1 MYIDARS
8 RLFRALCLLVATF
21 AAAGPAIASPVTLDN
36 ETATFCQ
43 DGYPI
48 DAAVDG
54 SFASGSGWAVYG
66 QIGNNQTAVFKASND
81 VGGSEG
87 TQLTFQLHMF
97 WGDAHI
103 LGRFRLSATTSDRST
118 YGQGS
123 TCADAAPGGSAG
135 WTVLVPQ
142 SVASQNGQTLGVL
155 PDGSVLA
162 SGTNPYGD
170 LVTVQLRTPLKGITG
185 FRLEALADGSFAD
198 NGPGRASNGNFVLNE
213 LTVDASPVASIP
225 TLDTWA
231 MALMAL
237 LLAGVGMRGLRLRR
251 S

>member
-118 YGQGS
+118 YGQGP
-123 TCADAAPGGSAG
+123 TCGDAAPGGSAG